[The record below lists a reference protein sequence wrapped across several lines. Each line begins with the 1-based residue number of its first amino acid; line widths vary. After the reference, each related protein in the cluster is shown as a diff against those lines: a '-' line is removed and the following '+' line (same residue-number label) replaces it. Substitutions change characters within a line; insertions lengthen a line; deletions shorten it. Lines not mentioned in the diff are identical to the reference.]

1 MLHPGETLD
10 GYRLIRPIGVGGF
23 GEVWLCQS
31 DAVGDFR
38 ALKFIPATSTGR
50 LEKEFDSI
58 CKYRAA
64 ATQLRSPSLMPIEHV
79 NRRGDGLFYI
89 MPLSDGYGAQ
99 DPTHQEWHPLTMA
112 AIIEGRRGEATWF
125 SSEEIR
131 DLITPI
137 LQALQL
143 LSEAGLV
150 HRDVKPDNILF
161 VNGFP
166 CLGDIS
172 LLGNDSSNLTQRGTP
187 GYSAPSWFVESG
199 GHPDMYGSAMT
210 LYAILTGN
218 PPDKMGRAAFRWPPQ
233 GEQSLSATERE
244 AWLAVHRG
252 IRRAVEDRP
261 AERFLDFV
269 SFQRSLQKE
278 RTQTTKRP
286 RKFVYELCAFG
297 AAILFGG
304 VVYFR
309 YNESPKQKPAVNSSS
324 NTKEVTGEASAEVQK
339 FEAELAKARQEKLY
353 DRAAFASQM
362 DGFASELQVFL
373 KEGAFAESGASV
385 KLASFKERY
394 VAALKAIP
402 ERLSLET
409 KSQTLNSLR
418 SLTGAIGEKY
428 GKEIRRD
435 LDDRIAQFNSEL
447 ESDKEFRSEQMDK
460 IRPLA
465 VDLMNKSIALPSF
478 KLNQTDSEIAEDERK
493 MKSIS
498 GVRDLAGDIVSESQ
512 YFWQ

>member
-10 GYRLIRPIGVGGF
+10 GYRLIRPIGSGGF

-50 LEKEFDSI
+50 LEKEFDSV

-64 ATQLRSPSLMPIEHV
+64 ATQLRSPSIMPIEHV
-79 NRRGDGLFYI
+79 NRRSDGLFYI
-89 MPLSDGYGAQ
+89 MPLSDGYGVQ
-99 DPTHQEWHPLTMA
+99 DPMHPEWYPLTLA
-112 AIIEGRRGEATWF
+112 AIIEGRRGEAAWL

-131 DLITPI
+131 NLITPI

-143 LSEAGLV
+143 LSDAGLV
-150 HRDVKPDNILF
+150 HRDVKPENILF

-233 GEQSLSATERE
+233 GETSLSATERE
-244 AWLAVHRG
+244 AWLAIHRA

-261 AERFLDFV
+261 AERFVDFV

-278 RTQTTKRP
+278 RTQTKKKP

-309 YNESPKQKPAVNSSS
+309 YNDSPKQKQAVNSSS
-324 NTKEVTGEASAEVQK
+324 NATEAKGASSAEVQK
-339 FEAELAKARQEKLY
+339 FEAELAKARQELTFPREKFVSDMAEISSALAVY
-353 DRAAFASQM
+353 DEDDAAFNKAAQRPL
-362 DGFASELQVFL
+362 SEIKTQFL
-373 KEGAFAESGASV
+373 EI
-385 KLASFKERY
+385 
-394 VAALKAIP
+394 LKALPPKPDSATRIKVI
-402 ERLSLET
+402 E
-409 KSQTLNSLR
+409 SLR
-418 SLTGAIGEKY
+418 SMVAQVGRQYGEGVKQELD
-428 GKEIRRD
+428 GQLAKLEADLNADGDFRKEQGIKVLKRATR
-435 LDDRIAQFNSEL
+435 LVNSNP
-447 ESDKEFRSEQMDK
+447 ESWDI
-460 IRPLA
+460 IRPA
-465 VDLMNKSIALPSF
+465 QNFAF
-478 KLNQTDSEIAEDERK
+478 
-493 MKSIS
+493 
-498 GVRDLAGDIVSESQ
+498 AGGE
-512 YFWQ
+512 

>member
-10 GYRLIRPIGVGGF
+10 GYRLIRPIGSGGF

-50 LEKEFDSI
+50 LEKEFDSV

-64 ATQLRSPSLMPIEHV
+64 ATQLRSPSIMPIEHV
-79 NRRGDGLFYI
+79 NRRSDGLFYI
-89 MPLSDGYGAQ
+89 MPLSDGYGVQ
-99 DPTHQEWHPLTMA
+99 DPTHPEWYPLTLA
-112 AIIEGRRGEATWF
+112 AIIEGRRREAAWL

-131 DLITPI
+131 NLITPI

-143 LSEAGLV
+143 LSDAGLV
-150 HRDVKPDNILF
+150 HRDVKPENILF

-233 GEQSLSATERE
+233 GEQSLSAMERE
-244 AWLAVHRG
+244 AWLAIHRA

-261 AERFLDFV
+261 AERFVDFV

-278 RTQTTKRP
+278 RTQTTKKP

-309 YNESPKQKPAVNSSS
+309 YNDSPKQKPGGNQSSNERAVNGAS
-324 NTKEVTGEASAEVQK
+324 SAEVQK
-339 FEAELAKARQEKLY
+339 FEAELAKARQELTFPREKFVSDMAEISSELAVY
-353 DRAAFASQM
+353 DEDDAAFNKAAQRPLSEIKTQFLEILKALPPKPDSATRIKVIESLRLM
-362 DGFASELQVFL
+362 VAQVGRQYGEGVKQELDGQLAKLEADLNTDGDFRKEQGIKVL
-373 KEGAFAESGASV
+373 KRATRLVNSNPESWDIIRPAQNFAFAG
-385 KLASFKERY
+385 
-394 VAALKAIP
+394 
-402 ERLSLET
+402 
-409 KSQTLNSLR
+409 
-418 SLTGAIGEKY
+418 GE
-428 GKEIRRD
+428 
-435 LDDRIAQFNSEL
+435 
-447 ESDKEFRSEQMDK
+447 
-460 IRPLA
+460 
-465 VDLMNKSIALPSF
+465 
-478 KLNQTDSEIAEDERK
+478 
-493 MKSIS
+493 
-498 GVRDLAGDIVSESQ
+498 
-512 YFWQ
+512 

>member
-1 MLHPGETLD
+1 MLHSGETLD
-10 GYRLIRPIGVGGF
+10 GYRLIRPIGSGGF

-50 LEKEFDSI
+50 LEKEFDSV

-64 ATQLRSPSLMPIEHV
+64 ATQLRSPSIMPIEHV
-79 NRRGDGLFYI
+79 NRRSDGLFYI
-89 MPLSDGYGAQ
+89 MPLSDGYGVQ
-99 DPTHQEWHPLTMA
+99 DPTHPEWYPVTMA
-112 AIIEGRRGEATWF
+112 ATIELRRGDPTWF

-131 DLITPI
+131 NLIMPI
-137 LQALQL
+137 LQGLQL
-143 LSEAGLV
+143 LSDAGLV
-150 HRDVKPDNILF
+150 HRDVKPENILF

-233 GEQSLSATERE
+233 GEQSLSAMERE
-244 AWLAVHRG
+244 AWLAIHRA

-261 AERFLDFV
+261 AERFVDFV

-278 RTQTTKRP
+278 RTQTKKKPQR
-286 RKFVYELCAFG
+286 FVYELCAFG

-309 YNESPKQKPAVNSSS
+309 YNDSPKQKPGGNQSSNERAVNGAS
-324 NTKEVTGEASAEVQK
+324 SAEVQK
-339 FEAELAKARQEKLY
+339 FEAELAKARQELTFPREKFVS
-353 DRAAFASQM
+353 DM
-362 DGFASELQVFL
+362 
-373 KEGAFAESGASV
+373 AEISS
-385 KLASFKERY
+385 
-394 VAALKAIP
+394 AL
-402 ERLSLET
+402 
-409 KSQTLNSLR
+409 
-418 SLTGAIGEKY
+418 
-428 GKEIRRD
+428 
-435 LDDRIAQFNSEL
+435 
-447 ESDKEFRSEQMDK
+447 
-460 IRPLA
+460 
-465 VDLMNKSIALPSF
+465 
-478 KLNQTDSEIAEDERK
+478 
-493 MKSIS
+493 
-498 GVRDLAGDIVSESQ
+498 
-512 YFWQ
+512 